1 METTCHEGITKK
13 KKKALSSN
21 GIVIQTN
28 FGQFDQ
34 VSRYV

>member
-13 KKKALSSN
+13 KKELSSN
-21 GIVIQTN
+21 GIVIHTN
-28 FGQFDQ
+28 FGLFDQ